1 MFCHHIPKIQ
11 NCRRWPAP
19 SPSPFCSSYRLYA
32 ALNSTEEM
40 CFPQTQLHKDTMVA
54 RLQTHSKDALF
65 KLASVTDTSMNHNNY
80 VKRLENCLELCC
92 LARTTGIFL
101 GWTGYFLRKKM
112 LRIRRKNPVSSRHVS
127 LSLFR
132 SLSLALALP
141 LPSLPGPFSLFLPS
155 LSLPLLQGSGR
166 YRRPALLRWAR
177 GSRPMR
183 VLGRCPH

>member
-19 SPSPFCSSYRLYA
+19 SPSPYCSSYRLYA

-112 LRIRRKNPVSSRHVS
+112 LRIRRKNPVSSRHV
-127 LSLFR
+127 
-132 SLSLALALP
+132 P
-141 LPSLPGPFSLFLPS
+141 PFHPPTHPPS
-155 LSLPLLQGSGR
+155 LSPSSAPSPLL
-166 YRRPALLRWAR
+166 LFFL
-177 GSRPMR
+177 SRVSRAPSPSSF
-183 VLGRCPH
+183 LA